1 MDRAPTTLSYI
12 YILTKNVLI
21 WPYTKGNLQSGY
33 GVKMTCLK
41 RWIDSKNF
49 EYKSTKKACKHPNLN
64 INIFIKNQGRFYH
77 ASNEIIT
84 S

>member
-1 MDRAPTTLSYI
+1 MDRAPTILSYI

-41 RWIDSKNF
+41 RWIDSKKLNI
-49 EYKSTKKACKHPNLN
+49 KVQKKACKHPNLN

>member
-21 WPYTKGNLQSGY
+21 WPYTKGKLQSDY

-41 RWIDSKNF
+41 RWIVSKKF
-49 EYKSTKKACKHPNLN
+49 EYKSTKKSMQASKPEYKH
-64 INIFIKNQGRFYH
+64 FH
-77 ASNEIIT
+77 
-84 S
+84 

>member
-21 WPYTKGNLQSGY
+21 WPYTKGKLQSGY

-41 RWIDSKNF
+41 RWIDSKN
-49 EYKSTKKACKHPNLN
+49 LN
-64 INIFIKNQGRFYH
+64 IKVQKMH
-77 ASNEIIT
+77 ASIQTWI
-84 S
+84 

>member
-21 WPYTKGNLQSGY
+21 CPYTKEKLQSGY

-41 RWIDSKNF
+41 RWIVSKNF
-49 EYKSTKKACKHPNLN
+49 EYKSTKKSMQASKPEYKH
-64 INIFIKNQGRFYH
+64 FH
-77 ASNEIIT
+77 
-84 S
+84 